1 VVEVVVV
8 EVLVVLLDL
17 AVVELVQLVELAQ
30 DLPIQEVAVVVL
42 HILLLEIAA
51 LMVGKVDQVSLLLE
65 HQVQLHFQW
74 HLGQTQHQLTQ
85 VEIR

>member
-8 EVLVVLLDL
+8 EIQVDQVEQV
-17 AVVELVQLVELAQ
+17 VVELEQLVELAQ
-30 DLPIQEVAVVVL
+30 DLPIQVVAVVVL